1 MWVTTV
7 SLKGGGN
14 FSLRTLPIYYT
25 SSFPFLYHLIICIIL
40 KLPFP
45 KNCCLI
51 FPGELAHLFW
61 GGSIYS
67 VIFIGSWKRQDRDRA
82 GRNRV
87 RPFGR
92 GMSWWGLPPS
102 NLFVLA
108 RVSSQQPWF
117 WPSSL
122 LTFIFSRIWWYFLAN
137 RSRGSGRVLY
147 SPTWRFSCQ
156 V

>member
-14 FSLRTLPIYYT
+14 FYFRTLPIYYT
-25 SSFPFLYHLIICIIL
+25 SSFPFLYHLIIYIIIE
-40 KLPFP
+40 LPFP
-45 KNCCLI
+45 KNCCPI
-51 FPGELAHLFW
+51 FPGELAHLSW
-61 GGSIYS
+61 GGSICS
-67 VIFIGSWKRQDRDRA
+67 AIFIGSWRRQGRDRV

-92 GMSWWGLPPS
+92 VRSLWGLLPS
-102 NLFVLA
+102 NLFVWV
-108 RVSSQQPWF
+108 RVSSQLPWF

-122 LTFIFSRIWWYFLAN
+122 LTFIFSRIWWCLWAN
-137 RSRGSGRVLY
+137 RSRGSDRVLY
-147 SPTWRFSCQ
+147 SPAWGSNCQ